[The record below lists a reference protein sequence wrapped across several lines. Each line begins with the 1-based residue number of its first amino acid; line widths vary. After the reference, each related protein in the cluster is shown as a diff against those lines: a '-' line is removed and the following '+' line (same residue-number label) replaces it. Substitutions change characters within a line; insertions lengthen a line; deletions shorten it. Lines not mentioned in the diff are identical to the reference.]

1 VVTLGSITVN
11 VGSLGGGKEA
21 GGRFN
26 VIMSLRIW
34 TRLLMVS
41 RMFSMV
47 FAEAW
52 KGPRRG
58 PFFMFP
64 SWEV

>member
-1 VVTLGSITVN
+1 MVTLGSITVDM
-11 VGSLGGGKEA
+11 GSLEGKEA

-26 VIMSLRIW
+26 VIVSLRTW

-52 KGPRRG
+52 EGPRRG
-58 PFFMFP
+58 PSFMFP